1 MVSRKGILLI
11 FLLFSI
17 AFSIQIK
24 VEVIE
29 VFDFKKE
36 ILNYSLNKNLL
47 SISTF
52 INNIGSIGFL
62 SSLKLE
68 INNKTVWTEEKG
80 LHPGKTESFNI
91 FYFLTE
97 PGFYFGEVKLQA
109 GNEIFDLGNFSFEFN
124 ESESKTENIFF
135 VKGIRVKDD
144 YLEVKLKANESVKA
158 VVSIEG
164 YPVTWKF
171 EQKIIDL
178 KKNEWKR
185 VKIKY
190 NGLYTKMNLTLKV
203 FDLDAKYFFSKQFSF
218 EKESFFNR
226 IILDFLSYFI

>member
-1 MVSRKGILLI
+1 MVSRKGVLLA

-17 AFSIQIK
+17 VFSIQVK
-24 VEVIE
+24 VEVSE

-47 SISTF
+47 SINTF
-52 INNIGSIGFL
+52 INNIGSVGFL

-68 INNKTVWTEEKG
+68 INNKTIWSEEKG
-80 LHPGKTESFNI
+80 LYPGKTESFDI

-97 PGFYFGEVKLQA
+97 PGFYFAKIKLQA

-124 ESESKTENIFF
+124 GSEIKAKNIFF
-135 VKGIRVKDD
+135 VKSIRVKDD
-144 YLEVKLKANESVKA
+144 YLEIKLKANESLKA
-158 VVSIEG
+158 VVSVEG

-171 EQKIIDL
+171 EQKLIDL

-190 NGLYTKMNLTLKV
+190 NGLYTKMNLTLKI
-203 FDLDAKYFFSKQFSF
+203 FDLDAKYFFSKQFIF
-218 EKESFFNR
+218 EKESFFKR

>member
-47 SISTF
+47 SISAF

-80 LHPGKTESFNI
+80 LHPGKIESFNI

-135 VKGIRVKDD
+135 VKSIRVKDD

-218 EKESFFNR
+218 EKESFFKR